1 MSQDSSKV
9 LKELSMLSTNMDL
22 LVKELKE
29 QNKRTSENTD
39 QIKKLVEEGDKKSTK
54 DQTPK
59 DAQQN
64 EGFFKKL
71 TESFAK
77 QVSENSKS
85 LTENL
90 TKQIAGDFGGIAKN
104 LVKPAEATLDQGNK
118 QGGQIMNAFAKSLL
132 SGIPKLETA
141 VNKGGV
147 ALVGEKGPELVN
159 LTKGNSVLSND
170 KMAELLQFELE
181 DRKRKEEEEKKNVE
195 GKIVTGTTNLAD
207 SVTNS
212 FGVKVPKKEIDEYRN
227 EMLREDADYY
237 KEYPDEL
244 ESDIKSFMENYREP
258 YDFSKFLN
266 SKQEN
271 QEQLKSIKEQPAANP
286 AEELSRRDKRKKDS
300 EEKKAEKEK
309 TEALVAPS
317 KPKLL
322 ESLKAKGKDFIGSQ
336 KTAFEEKLTE
346 AGLLTKKEKPAEA
359 GKGPAEAGKGPA
371 PAKLETEKFD
381 LSSVNVSSIKDL
393 TAKLKA
399 DMEAKSKASSSTSA
413 IEAPSSSE
421 KPSPPET
428 KASTPTVSKETKQVE
443 SSASMNQQDL
453 KDIKALLAAI
463 YKSLSGPLNIANDR
477 PFRPNSN
484 VL

>member
-59 DAQQN
+59 DAQPN

-132 SGIPKLETA
+132 SGIPKLETGGA

-147 ALVGEKGPELVN
+147 ALVGEKGPELVE
-159 LTKGNSVLSND
+159 LKKGNIVNSQD
-170 KMAELLQFELE
+170 KMAELL
-181 DRKRKEEEEKKNVE
+181 KMEEEDMFSAMLARDEKEKKSQSDKGLSE
-195 GKIVTGTTNLAD
+195 IVSGTPKLGEF
-207 SVTNS
+207 VTNGY
-212 FGVKVPKKEIDEYRN
+212 GVKVPKSEIDKE
-227 EMLREDADYY
+227 RESLLKED
-237 KEYPDEL
+237 KEYYDEYPEDL
-244 ESDIKSFMENYREP
+244 EEDIENFIRSYRETMSVSDIQKLSEKTQPVEIKKSE
-258 YDFSKFLN
+258 
-266 SKQEN
+266 
-271 QEQLKSIKEQPAANP
+271 
-286 AEELSRRDKRKKDS
+286 EELQKAKTDKP
-300 EEKKAEKEK
+300 EKEK
-309 TEALVAPS
+309 S
-317 KPKLL
+317 KLKDFLSSNPLQN
-322 ESLKAKGKDFIGSQ
+322 LKAKGKDFIGSQ

-359 GKGPAEAGKGPA
+359 GKGPAPS
-371 PAKLETEKFD
+371 KLETEKFD

-393 TAKLKA
+393 TAKLKS

-421 KPSPPET
+421 KPSPSET
-428 KASTPTVSKETKQVE
+428 KASTPPVSKETKQVE

>member
-59 DAQQN
+59 DAQPN

-132 SGIPKLETA
+132 SGIPKLETGGA

-147 ALVGEKGPELVN
+147 ALVGEKGPELVE
-159 LTKGNSVLSND
+159 LKKGNIVNSQD
-170 KMAELLQFELE
+170 KMAELL
-181 DRKRKEEEEKKNVE
+181 KMEEEDMFSAMLARDEKEKKTQSDKGLSE
-195 GKIVTGTTNLAD
+195 IVSGSPKLGEF
-207 SVTNS
+207 VTNAY
-212 FGVKVPKKEIDEYRN
+212 GVKVPKSEIDKE
-227 EMLREDADYY
+227 RESLLKED
-237 KEYPDEL
+237 KEYYDEYPEDL
-244 ESDIKSFMENYREP
+244 EEDIENFIRSYRETMSVSDIQKLSEKTQPVEIKKSE
-258 YDFSKFLN
+258 
-266 SKQEN
+266 
-271 QEQLKSIKEQPAANP
+271 
-286 AEELSRRDKRKKDS
+286 EELQKAKTDKP
-300 EEKKAEKEK
+300 EKEK
-309 TEALVAPS
+309 S
-317 KPKLL
+317 KLKDFLSSNPLQN
-322 ESLKAKGKDFIGSQ
+322 LKAKGKDFIGSQ

-359 GKGPAEAGKGPA
+359 GKGPAPS
-371 PAKLETEKFD
+371 KLETEKFD

-393 TAKLKA
+393 TAKLKS

-421 KPSPPET
+421 KPSPSET
-428 KASTPTVSKETKQVE
+428 KASTPPVSKETKQVE

>member
-59 DAQQN
+59 DAQSN

-77 QVSENSKS
+77 QVSDNNKS

-132 SGIPKLETA
+132 SGIPKLETGGA

-181 DRKRKEEEEKKNVE
+181 DKKRKEEEQKKNVE

-212 FGVKVPKKEIDEYRN
+212 FGVKVPKSEID
-227 EMLREDADYY
+227 A
-237 KEYPDEL
+237 
-244 ESDIKSFMENYREP
+244 YREEIKRD
-258 YDFSKFLN
+258 YAD
-266 SKQEN
+266 
-271 QEQLKSIKEQPAANP
+271 SIKEDPAFLEEEVKAFIEDYRETMDLEKMKNFNETQQAKLKEKQETTSTENP
-286 AEELSRRDKRKKDS
+286 AGEISSREKKRKES
-300 EEKKAEKEK
+300 EAKKAEKEK
-309 TEALVAPS
+309 TEALVSPS

-346 AGLLTKKEKPAEA
+346 AGLLTKKEKPAAAQTGES
-359 GKGPAEAGKGPA
+359 

-381 LSSVNVSSIKDL
+381 LSSVNVSNIKDL

-399 DMEAKSKASSSTSA
+399 DMEAKSKTATGSSPT
-413 IEAPSSSE
+413 ETTSSSE
-421 KPSPPET
+421 KSSSSET
-428 KASTPTVSKETKQVE
+428 AESTPTVSKETKKAE

>member
-54 DQTPK
+54 DQAPK
-59 DAQQN
+59 DAQSN

-77 QVSENSKS
+77 QVSDNNKS

-104 LVKPAEATLDQGNK
+104 LVKPAEATPDQSNK

-132 SGIPKLETA
+132 SGIPKLETGGA

-159 LTKGNSVLSND
+159 LAKGNSVLSND

-181 DRKRKEEEEKKNVE
+181 DKKRKEAEQKKNVE

-212 FGVKVPKKEIDEYRN
+212 FGVKVPKSEID
-227 EMLREDADYY
+227 A
-237 KEYPDEL
+237 
-244 ESDIKSFMENYREP
+244 YREEIKRDYADWIKEDP
-258 YDFSKFLN
+258 AFLEEEVKAFIEDYRETMDLEKTKN
-266 SKQEN
+266 FNETQQAKLKEKQEA
-271 QEQLKSIKEQPAANP
+271 PATENP
-286 AEELSRRDKRKKDS
+286 AEELSRREKKRK
-300 EEKKAEKEK
+300 EREAKKAEKEK

-346 AGLLTKKEKPAEA
+346 AGLLTKKEKPTEA
-359 GKGPAEAGKGPA
+359 GKGEST
-371 PAKLETEKFD
+371 AKLETEKFD
-381 LSSVNVSSIKDL
+381 LSSVNVSNIKDL

-399 DMEAKSKASSSTSA
+399 DMEAKGKTSTGSSPTETTS
-413 IEAPSSSE
+413 PSEKTTSSE
-421 KPSPPET
+421 T
-428 KASTPTVSKETKQVE
+428 TASTPAVSKETKQVE

>member
-54 DQTPK
+54 NQNPK
-59 DAQQN
+59 DAQPN

-77 QVSENSKS
+77 QVSDNNKS

-90 TKQIAGDFGGIAKN
+90 TKQIAGDFGGISKN
-104 LVKPAEATLDQGNK
+104 LVKPAEATLNQGNK
-118 QGGQIMNAFAKSLL
+118 KDGQIMNALVKSLL
-132 SGIPKLETA
+132 SGIPKLETGGS
-141 VNKGGV
+141 VNNSGV

-181 DRKRKEEEEKKNVE
+181 DKKRKEAGQKSALESQV
-195 GKIVTGTTNLAD
+195 VTGTTNLAD

-212 FGVKVPKKEIDEYRN
+212 FGVKVPKSEIEKERKSLLDEGPEYYA
-227 EMLREDADYY
+227 MYPEDLQEDLDYF
-237 KEYPDEL
+237 
-244 ESDIKSFMENYREP
+244 INNYREEITKEEVAKRIASAEALQDKGQP
-258 YDFSKFLN
+258 LPKSDVIEEISK
-266 SKQEN
+266 
-271 QEQLKSIKEQPAANP
+271 KE
-286 AEELSRRDKRKKDS
+286 KKKKEKEAKKADS
-300 EEKKAEKEK
+300 EKA
-309 TEALVAPS
+309 EALVSPS

-322 ESLKAKGKDFIGSQ
+322 DSLKAKGKEFIGEQ
-336 KTAFEEKLTE
+336 KSAFEEKL
-346 AGLLTKKEKPAEA
+346 AQFGLLPKKEKEGQAASLPTTS
-359 GKGPAEAGKGPA
+359 
-371 PAKLETEKFD
+371 KLETEKFD
-381 LSSVNVSSIKDL
+381 LASVSSTNIKDL

-399 DMEAKSKASSSTSA
+399 DMQAKKESSPQSSSTESTSSYEKTPA
-413 IEAPSSSE
+413 QETPPATSPSTKESKQSEA
-421 KPSPPET
+421 
-428 KASTPTVSKETKQVE
+428 
-443 SSASMNQQDL
+443 SSAMTQQDL
-453 KDIKALLAAI
+453 KEIKALLAGI

>member
-59 DAQQN
+59 DAQPN

-132 SGIPKLETA
+132 SGIPKLETGGA

-181 DRKRKEEEEKKNVE
+181 DRKRKEEEQKKNVE

-212 FGVKVPKKEIDEYRN
+212 FGVKVPKSEID
-227 EMLREDADYY
+227 A
-237 KEYPDEL
+237 
-244 ESDIKSFMENYREP
+244 YREEIKRDYADWIKDDP
-258 YDFSKFLN
+258 AFLEDEVKAFIEDYRETMDLEKLKN
-266 SKQEN
+266 FNETQQAKLKEKQEA
-271 QEQLKSIKEQPAANP
+271 PATENP
-286 AEELSRRDKRKKDS
+286 AEEMSRREKKRK
-300 EEKKAEKEK
+300 EREAKKAEKEK

-359 GKGPAEAGKGPA
+359 GKGPAPS
-371 PAKLETEKFD
+371 KLETEKFD

-393 TAKLKA
+393 TAKLKS

-421 KPSPPET
+421 KPSPSET
-428 KASTPTVSKETKQVE
+428 KASTPTVTKETKQVE